1 MGLTSNTGFYN
12 AAADH
17 FGSDDPVTLRY
28 PRQKFN
34 FSIEFIL
41 NENIPSLIDDSY
53 GRSFTFH
60 RVLGISL
67 PDFDYSVQ
75 RLNQYNRPRYV
86 PTRLETGP
94 AGITFY
100 DTKDNQF
107 LHLMMAYAGHY
118 FHGHQLDPRNF
129 SGNNIIQEQFS
140 TGAGQP
146 FGAESITHDTRF
158 MFEEIRVHQKDTAQG
173 GKTTTMYNCM
183 INNVQYDRLDYSD
196 SQPVMWQVAIQP
208 EHVNFDPLGGSAPEN
223 SVNVQQ
229 AARQQAETGNTT
241 ASTIGNRSGTNKQ
254 TQSDTTIAQSYTPP
268 QIGGTTVGD
277 TLRSLQEQQNGL
289 VQVPTI
295 TNIGKPVNMPT
306 IGDGISVNV
315 DPGMV
320 IPNDSNNS
328 ETAKKLNNGTIT
340 FAAGPQ

>member
-1 MGLTSNTGFYN
+1 
-12 AAADH
+12 
-17 FGSDDPVTLRY
+17 
-28 PRQKFN
+28 
-34 FSIEFIL
+34 
-41 NENIPSLIDDSY
+41 
-53 GRSFTFH
+53 
-60 RVLGISL
+60 
-67 PDFDYSVQ
+67 
-75 RLNQYNRPRYV
+75 
-86 PTRLETGP
+86 
-94 AGITFY
+94 
-100 DTKDNQF
+100 
-107 LHLMMAYAGHY
+107 
-118 FHGHQLDPRNF
+118 
-129 SGNNIIQEQFS
+129 
-140 TGAGQP
+140 
-146 FGAESITHDTRF
+146 
-158 MFEEIRVHQKDTAQG
+158 
-173 GKTTTMYNCM
+173 M

-254 TQSDTTIAQSYTPP
+254 TQSDTTIAQTYTPP

-277 TLRSLQEQQNGL
+277 TLRSLQEQQGGL

-306 IGDGISVNV
+306 IGDGTTADV

-320 IPNDSNNS
+320 IPNDSDNS